1 MSKSF
6 MLKRHTSPES
16 MISPRTPE
24 TRTKS
29 LPRDTTSLYGSHYH
43 RSEFGLDGSLSR
55 CPVHDSPRT
64 VTTSPRLSRD
74 PSYHQLT
81 SKMYFKRLNTIQNW
95 NTIYTSKVPGYQM
108 METDIGGP
116 SCLKTTSKLS
126 GTCKHKDLKR
136 KMVFDLHKEVKKGV
150 NTTVLE
156 EISDMDRITDIC
168 MTTLKSMMDSK
179 KHRKYLHHMNN
190 NALPREI
197 SFGQR
202 SGWYLDDLT
211 NNAELAKSS
220 LRRKDSLLG
229 VGSNVNTVLTYF
241 IYAFPPPLLTQVPVY
256 SRRAAKRPTENVG
269 TVSVLDS
276 SKTRG
281 PRMSYITIPG
291 MGRILRSDVMLPE
304 STATTSSTALKPAG
318 TSKQARTKTDERP
331 DRKQISV
338 GAADAGAAPDD
349 AKDDMKAL
357 KLMAEIQAQYF
368 KQHDDESGQSQK
380 PKQDAKKFIP
390 LLTPEE
396 ALACKWLRLTPQQ
409 VQALEDLIRAK
420 GMDPGI
426 HEHSI
431 LKDYDVFAEI
441 RQLRQAAQKQASKEI
456 IEEAEEGEKN

>member
-229 VGSNVNTVLTYF
+229 VGSNVNT
-241 IYAFPPPLLTQVPVY
+241 
-256 SRRAAKRPTENVG
+256 RAAKRPTENVG

-291 MGRILRSDVMLPE
+291 MGRILR
-304 STATTSSTALKPAG
+304 
-318 TSKQARTKTDERP
+318 TKTDERP

-349 AKDDMKAL
+349 AYRRKSNTDKDDMKAL

>member
-6 MLKRHTSPES
+6 MLKRHTSPDS

-55 CPVHDSPRT
+55 CPVHDSPR
-64 VTTSPRLSRD
+64 
-74 PSYHQLT
+74 
-81 SKMYFKRLNTIQNW
+81 
-95 NTIYTSKVPGYQM
+95 VPGYQM

-190 NALPREI
+190 NALPREV

-229 VGSNVNTVLTYF
+229 VGSNVNM
-241 IYAFPPPLLTQVPVY
+241 
-256 SRRAAKRPTENVG
+256 RAAKRPTENVG

-291 MGRILRSDVMLPE
+291 MGRILR
-304 STATTSSTALKPAG
+304 
-318 TSKQARTKTDERP
+318 TKTDERS

-338 GAADAGAAPDD
+338 GTADAGAAPDD
-349 AKDDMKAL
+349 SKDDMKAL

-456 IEEAEEGEKN
+456 IEEAEEETD

>member
-1 MSKSF
+1 
-6 MLKRHTSPES
+6 MLYDACHLG
-16 MISPRTPE
+16 
-24 TRTKS
+24 TKQAM
-29 LPRDTTSLYGSHYH
+29 LYDACHSGTKQAMHNN
-43 RSEFGLDGSLSR
+43 GSLSR
-55 CPVHDSPRT
+55 CPVHDSPRS

-211 NNAELAKSS
+211 NNAEPQ
-220 LRRKDSLLG
+220 
-229 VGSNVNTVLTYF
+229 T
-241 IYAFPPPLLTQVPVY
+241 
-256 SRRAAKRPTENVG
+256 AA
-269 TVSVLDS
+269 
-276 SKTRG
+276 
-281 PRMSYITIPG
+281 
-291 MGRILRSDVMLPE
+291 
-304 STATTSSTALKPAG
+304 
-318 TSKQARTKTDERP
+318 
-331 DRKQISV
+331 
-338 GAADAGAAPDD
+338 
-349 AKDDMKAL
+349 
-357 KLMAEIQAQYF
+357 
-368 KQHDDESGQSQK
+368 
-380 PKQDAKKFIP
+380 
-390 LLTPEE
+390 
-396 ALACKWLRLTPQQ
+396 
-409 VQALEDLIRAK
+409 
-420 GMDPGI
+420 
-426 HEHSI
+426 
-431 LKDYDVFAEI
+431 
-441 RQLRQAAQKQASKEI
+441 
-456 IEEAEEGEKN
+456 